1 MLHVYL
7 YHPAW
12 NAITARYSTVAWK
25 QIKKMYI
32 LSDAT
37 NAAECTYKW
46 VISHFHPAFRL
57 QHIWSSFEP
66 AQKRYWPS
74 NGELNAIISRKSLT
88 NFDLFGVWL
97 PHVPWRS
104 WGEVRMNQQDM
115 DFGIREYANLFE
127 NLVYTLISHVILRIL
142 TCCNRQ
148 MIVCASLATEHWTLL
163 SLVDCALPSY
173 RRRETIMSHDGCVWT
188 PAWMNGGLK
197 DHFNSFHVTHL
208 RSNTCCDIECQVLW
222 NPYGFLHLCE
232 WPSQNCSA
240 SEVCPG
246 TGPKGSRLIQQ
257 SSTVYHHLTPDLPE

>member
-12 NAITARYSTVAWK
+12 NAINARYSTVAWK
-25 QIKKMYI
+25 QIKKMYL

-148 MIVCASLATEHWTLL
+148 MSVCASLATEHYYLWLIVPCLPIADERPSWVMMGVFEHLHEWT
-163 SLVDCALPSY
+163 VDWKIIS
-173 RRRETIMSHDGCVWT
+173 IHFMSHIWDRTHAVTLNARYFGIPMAFSTFANGRPKTAQHQRCVLE
-188 PAWMNGGLK
+188 PA
-197 DHFNSFHVTHL
+197 
-208 RSNTCCDIECQVLW
+208 
-222 NPYGFLHLCE
+222 
-232 WPSQNCSA
+232 
-240 SEVCPG
+240 
-246 TGPKGSRLIQQ
+246 PKG
-257 SSTVYHHLTPDLPE
+257 HA